1 MDELQ
6 TTTANRS
13 IKTWCILLIGHLS
26 LLLGLIALLL
36 PVVPTSP
43 FLVVAAACY
52 ARTSPRF
59 RKLLIENKHV
69 GPAIL
74 KWEQNKC
81 MELKHKVLFITILA
95 VAFSSSALL
104 FMQTLLTKLIMLT
117 VGLLAI
123 IYVASIKTC
132 RQDKHNIQG

>member
-1 MDELQ
+1 MDESQ
-6 TTTANRS
+6 TAVENRS
-13 IKTWCILLIGHLS
+13 IKNWCILLIGHLS

-59 RKLLIENKHV
+59 RKLLIENRHV

-74 KWEQNKC
+74 KWEENRC
-81 MELKHKVLFITILA
+81 LELKHKISFIVILTI
-95 VAFSSSALL
+95 AFSSSAFL
-104 FMQTLLTKLIMLT
+104 FMQTLFAKIIMLT
-117 VGLLAI
+117 VGLIAI
-123 IYVASIKTC
+123 IYVASIKKC
-132 RQDKHNIQG
+132 E

>member
-1 MDELQ
+1 M
-6 TTTANRS
+6 NR
-13 IKTWCILLIGHLS
+13 KQQRKPLNQKWCILVIGHLS

-36 PVVPTSP
+36 PIVPTSP

-59 RKLLIENKHV
+59 RKLLIENRHV

-74 KWEQNKC
+74 EWEQNRC
-81 MELKHKVLFITILA
+81 LELKHKVLFILILA
-95 VAFSSSALL
+95 VAFSSSAFL
-104 FMQTLLTKLIMLT
+104 FMETQLAKLIMLS

-123 IYVASIKTC
+123 IYVGSIKTC
-132 RQDKHNIQG
+132 RRE